1 MKSMRISKLSIGGV
15 EHEISNTV
23 LIIGGNNAGKT
34 KFLQSIHDD
43 FTGLVE
49 YDGVEHSRSQTRENH
64 WASMVNAGYFS
75 YTDSELKEWSDAQ
88 EKWKVKSDGPQ
99 TSVLYRSSKH
109 ILQWQGHE
117 GTAIYESS
125 YNDLRTNTRHNPP
138 TTELQWIIPF
148 KKSHTQELSVEQ
160 RFNESNGLTS
170 LNIADENSPY
180 VLYTNQK
187 VLNSITAHLLKLFKR
202 KLYLIMTS
210 ATNYSILAVEPTN
223 TSLPVWPKSSRPD
236 RLFKAASAHKLYY
249 DQHREDYI
257 GEQSHGTR
265 AAMSLLMALTDKTR
279 KILFIDEPELHLYP
293 MARRYLANII
303 AGESKMRQV
312 FMVTHDPLIIDG
324 IALSRKDFTV
334 IKINRNR
341 EVKLVNFDQQERR
354 RTSSELKNSQAIQAG
369 FLDSAL
375 FVEGISDKYTY
386 GSIINRKKMI
396 DASVEFGIVDCGGND
411 KIADHVKFAYDIGTK
426 VAVVTDFDTL
436 YDVKERD
443 GEKVP
448 IIVPILQSLRLPDDL
463 ISQAKILR
471 PKLVQSRMK
480 TSGLST
486 PGISADVLSDSTEFI
501 NKLRAHGIFI
511 VPCGELY
518 DWFGKRDSKKTISPE
533 WLRNKYFNGAKNYPE
548 LTKFLE
554 DISSYLN
561 SV

>member
-1 MKSMRISKLSIGGV
+1 MRISRLNINNE
-15 EHEISNTV
+15 EHDISNTV

-49 YDGVEHSRSQTRENH
+49 YSGNEYSRSQKRENH
-64 WASMVNAGYFS
+64 WPTMIGAGYFV
-75 YTDSELKEWSDAQ
+75 YTDTELRAWSVAQ

-99 TSVLYRSSKH
+99 TDVLYRSSKH

-117 GTAIYESS
+117 ETAIYESS
-125 YNDLRTNTRHNPP
+125 YNDLKTNTRHNPP
-138 TTELQWIIPF
+138 TTELQWILPF
-148 KKSHTQELSVEQ
+148 KKSHTQELAVEQ

-180 VLYTNQK
+180 ILYTSQK
-187 VLNSITAHLLKLFKR
+187 VLNSINVHLQKLFKR
-202 KLYLIMTS
+202 KLHLIMTS
-210 ATNYSILAVEPTN
+210 ATNYSVLAVDPRN
-223 TSLPVWPKSSRPD
+223 TSLPIWPKSSRPD
-236 RLFKAASAHKLYY
+236 QLFKAAGIHKIYY

-257 GEQSHGTR
+257 SEQSHGTR
-265 AAMSLLMALTDKTR
+265 AAISLLMALTDKTR

-293 MARRYLANII
+293 MARRYFANLI
-303 AGESKMRQV
+303 ADESRMRQV

-334 IKINRNR
+334 IKIIRNR
-341 EVKLVNFDQQERR
+341 EVKIVNFDQQERR

-386 GSIINRKKMI
+386 GSIINRRKMM
-396 DASVEFGIVDCGGND
+396 DASMEFGIVDCNGND
-411 KIADHVKFAYDIGTK
+411 KIADHIKFAYDIGTK
-426 VAVVTDFDTL
+426 VAVITDFDTL
-436 YDVKERD
+436 YDVKDRG

-448 IIVPILQSLRLPDDL
+448 IIVPIMQSLKISEELINRVKALRPQLVQNKMKIAGVKTPGVSANVIQDTTDL
-463 ISQAKILR
+463 ID
-471 PKLVQSRMK
+471 KLSE
-480 TSGLST
+480 L
-486 PGISADVLSDSTEFI
+486 
-501 NKLRAHGIFI
+501 GIFI

-518 DWFGKRDSKKTISPE
+518 DWFGKRKSKKSISPE
-533 WLRNKYFNGAKNYPE
+533 WLRNKYFNRTKNFPE

-554 DISSYLN
+554 DVSSYLN
-561 SV
+561 KG